1 MKTECEAG
9 GLKLSNPTIL
19 AAGIMGTTGASLKRI
34 ASIGA
39 GAVVTKSIGVQ
50 PKYGHPN
57 PTMVVLQGGYIN
69 AMGLPNPSYKEFTRE
84 LEVAKESRVPVV
96 ASIFGATAGEFV
108 EIARGLPGADA
119 YELNVSCPHAIGYGM
134 QVGTDP
140 ALVKSITAAV
150 KDAVKVPVWVKLTPN
165 VTDIREIGLAAQEGG
180 ADAVVAINTL
190 KAMAIDV
197 DTGYPILGNV
207 HGGLS
212 GPAIKPVAVRCVYD
226 LYDALEI
233 PVIGAGGVS
242 NWADAVEMM
251 MAGACAVE
259 IGSAVY
265 EDTGVFAATAMGIS
279 DYLDRKGLKLK
290 DIVGMSHKKKVKA

>member
-1 MKTECEAG
+1 
-9 GLKLSNPTIL
+9 
-19 AAGIMGTTGASLKRI
+19 
-34 ASIGA
+34 
-39 GAVVTKSIGVQ
+39 
-50 PKYGHPN
+50 
-57 PTMVVLQGGYIN
+57 
-69 AMGLPNPSYKEFTRE
+69 
-84 LEVAKESRVPVV
+84 
-96 ASIFGATAGEFV
+96 
-108 EIARGLPGADA
+108 
-119 YELNVSCPHAIGYGM
+119 M

-140 ALVKSITAAV
+140 VLVKAITKAV
-150 KDAVKVPVWVKLTPN
+150 KNAVNVPVWVKLTPN

-190 KAMAIDV
+190 KAMAIDI

-212 GPAIKPVAVRCVYD
+212 GPGIKPVAVRCVYD

-233 PVIGAGGVS
+233 PVIAAGGVS

-265 EDTGVFAATAMGIS
+265 EDTGVFASVAMGIS
-279 DYLDRKGLKLK
+279 DYLDRKGWQMK
-290 DIVGMSHKKKVKA
+290 DVVGLSHRVKK